1 MMRKIESLR
10 LAPSI
15 LTADFGRLAEE
26 IQAAEIGGADVIHL
40 DVMDGRFVP
49 NITFGPL
56 IVETVRKATTLPLD
70 VHLMIQEPDR
80 YVADFIRAGANN
92 LTVHWEAVQH
102 LHRTVVQITE
112 LGCKVGVALNP
123 ATPVESVR
131 EILPFVDLVLVMTVD
146 PGFGGQRFIETSTS
160 KVRRLQRLIAEL
172 NPTCDLQVDGG
183 IGVDN
188 IADVAR
194 AGATIFVVGSSVYN
208 QYASVTENLTALR
221 QALLGI
227 G

>member
-1 MMRKIESLR
+1 MMQKKESLR

-15 LTADFGRLAEE
+15 LTADFGRLAEA
-26 IQAAEIGGADVIHL
+26 IQAAETGGADMIHL
-40 DVMDGRFVP
+40 DVMDGMFVP

-56 IVETVRKATTLPLD
+56 IVETIRRLTVLPLD
-70 VHLMIQEPDR
+70 VHLMIEEPDR
-80 YVADFIRAGANN
+80 YVANFIRAGANN
-92 LTVHWEAVQH
+92 LTVHWEATRH
-102 LHRTVVQITE
+102 LHRTVVHITE
-112 LGCKVGVALNP
+112 LGCKAGVALNP

-160 KVRRLQRLIAEL
+160 KVRRLHRLISEL

-183 IGVDN
+183 INVDN

-194 AGATIFVVGSSVYN
+194 AGSTIFVVGSSVFN
-208 QYASVTENLTALR
+208 QHASVTENLAALR
-221 QALLGI
+221 QALS
-227 G
+227 